1 MSRIG
6 KNPIIIPS
14 GTTVTVEGQAITVKG
29 PKGELKHTVNP
40 EITVKVE
47 ENTILVTRQ
56 DDSKTAKSLHGLN
69 RTLIA
74 NMVSGVNK
82 EFERKLEII
91 GVGYRAN
98 LQGRKIV
105 FSLGYSHP
113 VEFEVPNGVTVTQED
128 DNKNILTVRS
138 IDKHAVGQV
147 SANIREFKKPE
158 PYKGKG
164 IRYVGEYVRRKAGKS
179 AGK

>member
-6 KNPIIIPS
+6 KNPIVIPA

-74 NMVSGVNK
+74 NMVNGVNK

-113 VEFEVPNGVTVTQED
+113 VEFEIPNGVTVTQED

>member
-14 GTTVTVEGQAITVKG
+14 GVTVTIEGQLVTVKG
-29 PKGELKHTVNP
+29 PKGELTHSVNP
-40 EITVKVE
+40 EIE
-47 ENTILVTRQ
+47 LLLEDSSLVVNRK

-69 RTLIA
+69 RTLLA
-74 NMVSGVNK
+74 NMVQGVSK
-82 EFERKLEII
+82 PFEKKLEII

-98 LQGRKIV
+98 VQGRKIV

-113 VEFEVPNGVTVTQED
+113 VEFDIPNGVDVTQED
-128 DNKNILTVRS
+128 EKKNILTVRS
-138 IDKHAVGQV
+138 IDKQAEGQV
-147 SANIREFKKPE
+147 AANIREFRKPE

-164 IRYVGEYVRRKAGKS
+164 IRDVGEYVRRKAGKS